1 MVCLFS
7 AAEMREADRLA
18 AESGVPGIR
27 LMENAGRAV
36 AEVAARLAQPGVPG
50 VSAPRMGPFDPR
62 PSGPITIL
70 AGKGSNGGDGLVAAR
85 YLAHRGLDVEVILAE
100 PGETF
105 RGDALANLKA
115 LVEGGFARP
124 RVFAGPS
131 SDLSPRLAGSAVVI
145 DALLGTGAKGAPRG
159 PAAALI
165 GLLNETGGL
174 DPTRRPLVL
183 SVDLPS
189 GLDADTGQAPG
200 PCVRADAT
208 VALGGIK
215 LGLVLPE
222 AAGYVGRLYL
232 APIGL
237 PEACLGRPST
247 HWLLPGEAAVF
258 LPIRPRA
265 GHKGTFGHVWIVAG
279 SPGYTG
285 AAVLAGLGAL
295 RSGSGLA
302 TVVCPEGC
310 REVVATALPELLT
323 RGLPQ
328 GSDGR
333 LPGAAAG
340 DLALVLAGT
349 GLGVAP
355 GDTAGPGTTCEA
367 ARKASL
373 VIGPGLGATPDV
385 TAFVAAT
392 LRGPGRRLPVVL
404 DADALNAMAL
414 AGPEA
419 VTGFLASEATTGR
432 ASASLAGGASPSAAR
447 IVVTPHPGEMA
458 RLTGL
463 PTATIQADRLGT
475 ARRAAAAWGVVVVL
489 KGAGTVVAS
498 PDGQAWVNAT
508 GNPAMASAGSGDVL
522 AGAIGSLLAQGC
534 SPLEAALA
542 GVSAHGLA
550 GDLAAR
556 EIGGRGLLAS
566 DIAHRLPRALEAMTG
581 PGGEYGPVAV
591 ELPLDPGN
599 HQASDPGCRWE
610 ALHRPTWAEIS
621 LDAVTENARRLVN
634 LAAPAGVMAV
644 VKADAY
650 GHGAVECARAVLDGG
665 AVWLGV
671 AALEEAIELRR
682 ADIVAPILI
691 LSASIPVQAEA
702 IVAHDLTAAVFD
714 LEAAGAL
721 AAAGRRLGRT
731 ARVHLKVDTGMG
743 RLGVTPDQE
752 GVELAVR
759 LLGLDGLALEGV
771 YTHFATSDEADTT
784 FTRRQA
790 GLFNVFLER
799 CDRVGLA
806 FRWRHAANSAGLMGL
821 PETAHNLV
829 RVGITLY
836 GIYPSDEVDR
846 SRLDLI
852 PAMTWKS
859 RLVQVKVVPA
869 GAPISYGREH
879 VTDHPTRIGTLPL
892 GYADGYR
899 RILSGRGRVL
909 VRGVSCPVLGRVC
922 MDHFMVC
929 LDTVPEARPGDEVVL
944 MGRQTHSGGPS
955 PDSPA
960 FRHAAAATPA
970 TPPASFL
977 PPVSISAEEL
987 AATCQTI
994 SYDIVSAV
1002 GRRVPRVFLRDG
1014 RPVAVRSILGRA
1026 PLGGGSE

>member
-18 AESGVPGIR
+18 AESGVPGLR
-27 LMENAGRAV
+27 LMETAGRAV
-36 AEVAARLAQPGVPG
+36 AEVAARLAQPGA
-50 VSAPRMGPFDPR
+50 S
-62 PSGPITIL
+62 ITIL
-70 AGKGSNGGDGLVAAR
+70 AGKGNNGGDGLVAAR
-85 YLAHRGLDVEVILAE
+85 YLARRGLDVEVILAE

-105 RGDALANLKA
+105 TGEALANLKA
-115 LVEGGFARP
+115 LVEGGLARP
-124 RVFAGPS
+124 RVFAGS
-131 SDLSPRLAGSAVVI
+131 STDLSPRLAGSAVVI

-165 GLLNETGGL
+165 GLLNEAGGR
-174 DPTRRPLVL
+174 DSTRRPFVL

-237 PEACLGRPST
+237 PETCLGRPST
-247 HWLLPGEAAVF
+247 HWLLPGEAGAF
-258 LPIRPRA
+258 LPTRPRA

-310 REVVATALPELLT
+310 REVVAIALPELLT

-349 GLGVAP
+349 
-355 GDTAGPGTTCEA
+355 TREA
-367 ARKASL
+367 APKASL
-373 VIGPGLGATPDV
+373 VIGPGLGATPDIA
-385 TAFVAAT
+385 AFVAAT

-414 AGPEA
+414 AGPDA
-419 VTGFLASEATTGR
+419 VTSLLAA
-432 ASASLAGGASPSAAR
+432 AAR

-463 PTATIQADRLGT
+463 PTATIQADRLGS
-475 ARRAAAAWGVVVVL
+475 ARRAAAAWGVIVVL

-556 EIGGRGLLAS
+556 EIGGRGLLVS

-581 PGGEYGPVAV
+581 PDGQYGPVAV
-591 ELPLDPGN
+591 ELPLDPGR
-599 HQASDPGCRWE
+599 HQASGPGYRWE

-621 LDAVTENARRLVN
+621 LDAVTENSRRLVN
-634 LAAPAGVMAV
+634 LAAPAAVMAV

-682 ADIVAPILI
+682 AGITAPILI
-691 LSASIPVQAEA
+691 LSASTPVQAEA
-702 IVAHDLTAAVFD
+702 IVAHDLTAVVFE

-721 AAAGRRLGRT
+721 AAAGRHLGLT
-731 ARVHLKVDTGMG
+731 ARAHLKVDTGMG

-752 GVELAVR
+752 GVELAVC
-759 LLGLDGLALEGV
+759 LSGLDGLTLEGV

-784 FTRRQA
+784 FTHRQA
-790 GLFNVFLER
+790 SLFDAFLEGCAR
-799 CDRVGLA
+799 EGLA
-806 FRWRHAANSAGLMGL
+806 FRWRHAANSAGLMGF

-829 RVGITLY
+829 RVGLTLY
-836 GIYPSDEVDR
+836 GLYPSGEVDR

-859 RLVQVKVVPA
+859 RLIQVKIVPA
-869 GAPISYGREH
+869 GTSISYGREH

-929 LDTVPEARPGDEVVL
+929 LDTVPEAQPGDEVVL
-944 MGRQTHSGGPS
+944 MGRQAHSGGPS
-955 PDSPA
+955 P
-960 FRHAAAATPA
+960 AA
-970 TPPASFL
+970 FL
-977 PPVSISAEEL
+977 PPVAIGAEEL

-994 SYDIVSAV
+994 SYDIVSTV

-1014 RPVAVRSILGRA
+1014 RPVAVRSILGCA

>member
-18 AESGVPGIR
+18 AESGVSGLR
-27 LMENAGRAV
+27 LMENAGRVV

-50 VSAPRMGPFDPR
+50 VSATQIGLLGPR
-62 PSGPITIL
+62 PAGPITIL
-70 AGKGSNGGDGLVAAR
+70 AGKGNNGGDGLVAAR
-85 YLAHRGLDVEVILAE
+85 YLAQRGLDVEVILAE

-131 SDLSPRLAGSAVVI
+131 ADLGPRLAGSAVVI

-165 GLLNETGGL
+165 GLLNEAGGR
-174 DPTRRPLVL
+174 DPIRRPLVL

-208 VALGGIK
+208 LALGGIK

-222 AAGYVGRLYL
+222 AAGYVGRLHI

-237 PEACLGRPST
+237 PGACLGRPST
-247 HWLLPGEAAVF
+247 HWLLPGEAGAF
-258 LPIRPRA
+258 LPTRPRA
-265 GHKGTFGHVWIVAG
+265 GHKGTFGHVWVVAG

-340 DLALVLAGT
+340 DLALVLTGA
-349 GLGVAP
+349 GLGP
-355 GDTAGPGTTCEA
+355 KT
-367 ARKASL
+367 SL

-385 TAFVAAT
+385 TAFIAAT
-392 LRGPGRRLPVVL
+392 LRGPGRRLAVVL

-419 VTGFLASEATTGR
+419 VTDLLASAATTGW
-432 ASASLAGGASPSAAR
+432 ASASPAAGASPSAAR

-475 ARRAAAAWGVVVVL
+475 ARRAAAAWGVIVVL

-581 PGGEYGPVAV
+581 LGDEYGPVAV
-591 ELPLDPGN
+591 ELPPDPGS

-621 LDAVTENARRLVN
+621 LDAVTENTRRLVN

-650 GHGAVECARAVLDGG
+650 GHGAVECARAALDGG

-682 ADIVAPILI
+682 AGIVAPILI
-691 LSASIPVQAEA
+691 LSASAPVQVEA
-702 IVAHDLTAAVFD
+702 IVAHDLTAVVFE
-714 LEAAGAL
+714 LETAGAL
-721 AAAGRRLGRT
+721 AAAGRHLGRT
-731 ARVHLKVDTGMG
+731 ARAHLKVDTGMG
-743 RLGVTPDQE
+743 RLGVTPDQV

-759 LLGLDGLALEGV
+759 LSGLDGLALEGV
-771 YTHFATSDEADTT
+771 CTHFATSDEADTT

-790 GLFNVFLER
+790 SLFDAFLER
-799 CDRVGLA
+799 CARAGLA
-806 FRWRHAANSAGLMGL
+806 FRWRHAANSAGLMAV

-829 RVGITLY
+829 RAGITLY
-836 GIYPSDEVDR
+836 GLYPSDEVDR

-859 RLVQVKVVPA
+859 RLVQVKIVPA
-869 GAPISYGREH
+869 GTPISYGREH

-944 MGRQTHSGGPS
+944 MGRQAHSGGPP
-955 PDSPA
+955 PDSGPA
-960 FRHAAAATPA
+960 FRRAAATTPA
-970 TPPASFL
+970 PPPAAFL
-977 PPVSISAEEL
+977 PPVSISAEDL

-994 SYDIVSAV
+994 SYDIVSTV

-1026 PLGGGSE
+1026 LLGGGSE